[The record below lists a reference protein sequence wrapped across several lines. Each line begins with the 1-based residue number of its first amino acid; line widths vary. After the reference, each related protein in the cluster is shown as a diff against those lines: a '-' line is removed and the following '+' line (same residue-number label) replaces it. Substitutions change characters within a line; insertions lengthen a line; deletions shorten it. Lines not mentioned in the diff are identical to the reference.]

1 MDITVVM
8 HKGLTYAV
16 LLGSVLVSAYLAVL
30 TTERATVFSIPPLVA
45 GTLIFASGLW
55 ILLKNPR
62 AVTNRTFSLLCL
74 AVCLWLFSVSMIY
87 STADPQNALFWGKFL
102 YGGVVYIP
110 ALFYHFCVSFLERP
124 GHRRTIWLNY
134 TVSTAFF
141 MLIPTSLLINGQYS
155 FFWGWYPKAG
165 LLHPLFLVFFAAVGA
180 RSLHM
185 LYSSYNTA
193 TTTAPLEA
201 TRIKFVLWAF
211 LLALVASVDFA
222 PSYGIE
228 FYPGGF
234 VFVSLWVLLVSY
246 AVAKYRLLEISLIV
260 SKNKILP
267 YAQGFAILFSFYVA
281 TLLLVHTFTGS
292 IQYTL
297 AALLLALLLVSA
309 ELLVKIPKRMEEMIG
324 RALFREKHDAYDT
337 LTAFSKDMVTILD
350 LKDLNQRFL
359 GTLSKALKIPRV
371 SLFLLDE
378 EKLVYTLVSSKGLEA
393 DQIKG
398 LKIPSEHPLV
408 HQLARSRSLL
418 VREELEYAGGRAS
431 TNPIIDCL
439 RSMRSDVCL
448 PLFNKGRLIGFC
460 NLGTRANDQ
469 MYSGEDLS
477 LLKTLAQNAA
487 IALDNALLYEHLK
500 RSQLLMQ
507 RTDRLRSLET
517 IAGGFAH
524 EIRNPLTSI
533 KTFIQLAPERKDD
546 PEFIDGFSRIVN
558 DDVLRI
564 ERLIEEIL
572 DYARYMRP
580 QLTEE
585 DINDVVT
592 SCLYFVQFKADS
604 LGITLENALALDL
617 PRVMLDR
624 QQMKQVILNL
634 LLNAL
639 DAMREKGGCL
649 TVKTHGLKKPAG
661 DEWVQFEVS
670 DTGPGIE
677 AASLEQIFDPFY
689 TTKHDSGEREG
700 TGLGL
705 SIVHQ
710 IVQEHHGIVQVES
723 AVGKG
728 TTFLVNLPASPAI
741 VAPSS
746 LREEHEEAGPVGR

>member
-1 MDITVVM
+1 
-8 HKGLTYAV
+8 
-16 LLGSVLVSAYLAVL
+16 
-30 TTERATVFSIPPLVA
+30 
-45 GTLIFASGLW
+45 
-55 ILLKNPR
+55 
-62 AVTNRTFSLLCL
+62 
-74 AVCLWLFSVSMIY
+74 
-87 STADPQNALFWGKFL
+87 
-102 YGGVVYIP
+102 
-110 ALFYHFCVSFLERP
+110 
-124 GHRRTIWLNY
+124 
-134 TVSTAFF
+134 
-141 MLIPTSLLINGQYS
+141 
-155 FFWGWYPKAG
+155 
-165 LLHPLFLVFFAAVGA
+165 
-180 RSLHM
+180 
-185 LYSSYNTA
+185 
-193 TTTAPLEA
+193 
-201 TRIKFVLWAF
+201 
-211 LLALVASVDFA
+211 
-222 PSYGIE
+222 
-228 FYPGGF
+228 
-234 VFVSLWVLLVSY
+234 
-246 AVAKYRLLEISLIV
+246 
-260 SKNKILP
+260 
-267 YAQGFAILFSFYVA
+267 
-281 TLLLVHTFTGS
+281 
-292 IQYTL
+292 
-297 AALLLALLLVSA
+297 
-309 ELLVKIPKRMEEMIG
+309 
-324 RALFREKHDAYDT
+324 
-337 LTAFSKDMVTILD
+337 
-350 LKDLNQRFL
+350 
-359 GTLSKALKIPRV
+359 
-371 SLFLLDE
+371 
-378 EKLVYTLVSSKGLEA
+378 
-393 DQIKG
+393 
-398 LKIPSEHPLV
+398 
-408 HQLARSRSLL
+408 
-418 VREELEYAGGRAS
+418 
-431 TNPIIDCL
+431 
-439 RSMRSDVCL
+439 
-448 PLFNKGRLIGFC
+448 
-460 NLGTRANDQ
+460 
-469 MYSGEDLS
+469 
-477 LLKTLAQNAA
+477 AA

-710 IVQEHHGIVQVES
+710 IVQEHHGTVQVES

-728 TTFLVNLPASPAI
+728 TTFLVNLPASPAV